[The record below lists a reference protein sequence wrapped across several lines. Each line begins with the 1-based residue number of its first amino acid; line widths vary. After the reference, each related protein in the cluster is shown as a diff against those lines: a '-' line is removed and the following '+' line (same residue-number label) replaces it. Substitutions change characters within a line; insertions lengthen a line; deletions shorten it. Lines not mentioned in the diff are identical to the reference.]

1 MLVKAL
7 KSFAGTVSMYAGE
20 IREIVDDEIAKD
32 LLKAGHV
39 EEIKEAKAVKT
50 EKTSKKK

>member
-7 KSFAGTVSMYAGE
+7 KSFAGTISMYDGE
-20 IREIVDDEIAKD
+20 IREIANDEIAKD
-32 LLKAGHV
+32 LLQAGYI
-39 EEIKEAKAVKT
+39 EGIKEAKAVKT